1 MRLVVATITCAVA
14 LVAGGVAAAATA
26 ALPPAKDFALTY
38 ERGGGFAPA
47 PVSLTVTPGGRA
59 VATTTGT
66 RAGERQLKFH
76 LGPRRI
82 RSLQRSLR
90 RADLGSIHAGKGGC
104 ADCFIYSITYEG
116 DLVEIEESD
125 VPARLQGAI
134 AEIETVISSHTI
146 PPNARVGGR

>member
-1 MRLVVATITCAVA
+1 MRLVLASISCALV

-26 ALPPAKDFALTY
+26 PLPPAKDFALTF

-47 PVSLTVTPGGRA
+47 PTSLTVRPGGSA

-66 RAGERQLKFH
+66 RTGERKVKFQ

-90 RADLGSIHAGKGGC
+90 RANLGSIQAGKGGC
-104 ADCFIYSITYEG
+104 ADCFVYSITYEG
-116 DLVEIEESD
+116 DSVELEEVD
-125 VPARLQGAI
+125 VPTRLEGAI
-134 AEIETVISSHTI
+134 DEIETVISNHTI
-146 PPNARVGGR
+146 PPNARLGGR

>member
-1 MRLVVATITCAVA
+1 MRLVLATVSCAVA

-26 ALPPAKDFALTY
+26 PLPPAKDFALTY

-47 PVSLTVTPGGRA
+47 PVGLTVTPGGHA

-66 RAGERQLKFH
+66 RAGERQVKFR
-76 LGPRRI
+76 LGARRI

-116 DLVEIEESD
+116 DSVELEEVD
-125 VPARLQGAI
+125 VPTRLGDAI
-134 AEIETVISSHTI
+134 AEIETVISTHTI